1 MKLRELLQNMLE
13 VQKEIGATTPYI
25 CGGTPRDKY
34 LDRLDKISDIDITTG
49 DNTCDYLSQEFAI
62 ELKKK
67 YNILRKTMTDGHSSI
82 FIGKLKIDFSSNF
95 IVPGIDNI
103 LHSKGINKPTNMQRE
118 LFSRDFTCNALLLS
132 FDLKNV
138 IDPTGYGFK
147 DIKEKKIK
155 TCLSPDITLVSNK
168 NRVIRSIYL
177 ASKLGFDID
186 ESIVSY
192 VKKHPQ
198 SIKISSGKGLSEKL
212 NDAFKW
218 DADKASYYLTKMGL
232 WNYIPITKPVYPY
245 YQKHLKGR
253 INEQSS

>member
-1 MKLRELLQNMLE
+1 MKLRDLLNQMIS
-13 VQKEIGATTPYI
+13 VADEIGASTPAI

-34 LDRLDKISDIDITTG
+34 LNRLDKISDIDITTG

-67 YNILRKTMTDGHSSI
+67 YNILRKTMSDGHSSI

-95 IVPGIDNI
+95 VVPNIDNI
-103 LHSKGINKPTNMQRE
+103 LHNKDIAKPTNMQRE

-132 FDLKNV
+132 LDLNNV
-138 IDPTGYGFK
+138 IDITGLGFR
-147 DIKEKKIK
+147 DIQEKKIK
-155 TCLSPDITLVSNK
+155 TCLSPEVTLTSNK

-177 ASKLGFDID
+177 ASKLDFDID
-186 ESIVSY
+186 NGIVDY
-192 VKKHPQ
+192 VKRYPQ
-198 SIKISSGKGLSEKL
+198 SVKISSGKTLSEKL

-232 WNYIPITKPVYPY
+232 WNYIPITKSVYPY

-253 INEQSS
+253 IK